1 MTKSEAQKLDE
12 QPTLYG
18 IEEAEAEVYKYATH
32 FRRQLKARLLSDKI
46 VTQIVRETT
55 LSPFDFLKSNGLPKR
70 RVEDAATIA
79 WKLTTGAYYKDGGR
93 PWQLADVRP
102 GVCSVGLAYKRR
114 DSDSTDRFAVCAA
127 QMFLASGEGV
137 VFRGA
142 LGPWYRADTE
152 QYHLD
157 EPAARDLVA
166 MVIAEYREQHGGR
179 PPSELFLHAKSSFTD
194 EASARACRLKQIWLA
209 CRLRTPRTTSN
220 YSGQVSIPS
229 FEARR

>member
-102 GVCSVGLAYKRR
+102 GVCSVGLTSCLAWCMTKIHMLGAHF
-114 DSDSTDRFAVCAA
+114 ST
-127 QMFLASGEGV
+127 L
-137 VFRGA
+137 
-142 LGPWYRADTE
+142 
-152 QYHLD
+152 
-157 EPAARDLVA
+157 
-166 MVIAEYREQHGGR
+166 
-179 PPSELFLHAKSSFTD
+179 PP
-194 EASARACRLKQIWLA
+194 ASAQSLKPPRL
-209 CRLRTPRTTSN
+209 
-220 YSGQVSIPS
+220 
-229 FEARR
+229 